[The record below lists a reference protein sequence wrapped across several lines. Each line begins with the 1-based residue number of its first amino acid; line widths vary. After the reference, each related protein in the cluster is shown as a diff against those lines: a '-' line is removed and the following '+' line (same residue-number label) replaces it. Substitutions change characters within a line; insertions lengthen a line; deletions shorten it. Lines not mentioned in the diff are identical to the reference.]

1 MGRRERPAENQER
14 QREGRRVGGER
25 GQSEEWVRRRDG
37 DPLRT
42 PEGDWGA
49 QAGTGA
55 LPGTGHWEA
64 AAETHQPCTMCLRLF
79 CILLA
84 AVSGTQGWGYCECRA
99 QVQAGLGR
107 GVQSLQGGSSRIAA
121 RWSRVPS
128 RPARARSFPSFPASP
143 PRSAMQLRGWR
154 ALPGWCWARRSRG
167 SSRPGVGIWD
177 WDPSGSWSWV

>member
-1 MGRRERPAENQER
+1 
-14 QREGRRVGGER
+14 
-25 GQSEEWVRRRDG
+25 
-37 DPLRT
+37 
-42 PEGDWGA
+42 
-49 QAGTGA
+49 
-55 LPGTGHWEA
+55 
-64 AAETHQPCTMCLRLF
+64 MCLRLF

-84 AVSGTQGWGYCECRA
+84 AVSGTRGWGYCECRA
-99 QVQAGLGR
+99 QVQAGFGR

-167 SSRPGVGIWD
+167 SNRPGVGIWD
-177 WDPSGSWSWV
+177 WDPSGSWCLGLRVGGKGGTGDPARVKVLLGAGAGLGAGPGARVWGWGWISVAEIQAGFCDPD